1 MLLSIFDII
10 KSITFFIFK
19 RLYIIREIKIKIN
32 LSFKFSLLQIIVSP
46 MIKKK
51 KKRQS
56 QYYELIKQIK

>member
-32 LSFKFSLLQIIVSP
+32 LSFKFSLLQIIVSR
-46 MIKKK
+46 MILK

>member
-46 MIKKK
+46 MILKKK
-51 KKRQS
+51 TTIS
-56 QYYELIKQIK
+56 IL